1 MGGIDKIEDEGDVI
15 KLVKDCRAQA
25 IAAHSEWRDEC
36 RENYDMVSGKQWATE
51 DEAALAE
58 QGRAATVF
66 NRLGTII
73 DAVSGSEVNN
83 RQEVRYIPREI
94 GDVAHN
100 EVLTSAAQ
108 WVRDNCDAEDEE
120 SDAFVDVLI
129 TGIGFTETR
138 MDYEEDEEGK
148 CIIDRVDPLEVRWDP
163 AARKRNLSD
172 AKWIQRERGFTKE
185 QIYSRWPDADIDL
198 SGAAE
203 YSEDDETSPH
213 VTKEPDGYDGSNKSG
228 ADRAR
233 KLYPVTQHQWYELE
247 CVYKVLDP
255 QTQQI
260 TELPK
265 EEFEPLQE
273 RATKLGMPVQAARIN
288 RRVYKQA
295 FVCGETLLEI
305 GPCPCAHD
313 FTIQAI
319 TGRRDR
325 NNGVWY
331 GLVRPMKD
339 PQRWANKFFSQ
350 LLHII
355 NTNAKGGLMMEKGAA
370 ENPRKFERDWAKA
383 DSVVTLNPGAIAQ
396 GKIQPKPTPVIPPA
410 ISELMNFSIS
420 SIRDTSG
427 VSLELLGMADREQA
441 GYLEAQR
448 TKAGLTIL
456 AGFFDGL
463 RLYRKRQ
470 GRVLAYFIQE
480 YLSDGRLIKVVGK
493 DREQFI
499 PLLKNPEGMKFD
511 VIVDSAPTSRDM
523 KEKTW
528 AALMELLPLV
538 QGMGIPIPPELIEY
552 APLPSGLIAAWKPK
566 LLQAQQ
572 KMEQGDPMQKEMQRV
587 QLEKLKSDV
596 EKGYASADQA
606 QSAAQLNY
614 IKAQVESM
622 APTLQAIQ
630 MALQAFVPKPGPE
643 GQQAPPGQ
651 PQAPQQPPPSGGFFT
666 PENGPTPIQ

>member
-1 MGGIDKIEDEGDVI
+1 MGGVEKITDEQDIV
-15 KLVKDCRAQA
+15 KLVKDSRNQSVS
-25 IAAHSEWRDEC
+25 AHTDWRDEA
-36 RENYDMVSGKQWATE
+36 RENYDMVAGDQWADGAKEELE
-51 DEAALAE
+51 DE
-58 QGRAATVF
+58 GRPAVTF

-94 GDVAHN
+94 GDVQTN

-120 SDAFVDVLI
+120 SDSFVDVLI
-129 TGIGFTETR
+129 TGVGWTETR
-138 MDYEEDEEGK
+138 MEYETDEEGQ
-148 CIIDRVDPLEVRWDP
+148 CVIERVDPLEMRWDP

-172 AKWIQRERGFTKE
+172 ARWVQRERGFTKDE
-185 QIYSRWPDADIDL
+185 IEARWPDTAGEL
-198 SGAAE
+198 KSNPVW
-203 YSEDDETSPH
+203 DDEEENTLEVES
-213 VTKEPDGYDGSNKSG
+213 EPDGYKGGKSG
-228 ADRAR
+228 TDRNR
-233 KLYPVTQHQWYELE
+233 KLYAVIQHQWYDTE
-247 CVYKVLDP
+247 CFYKVLSP
-255 QTQQI
+255 ESGQI
-260 TELPK
+260 VELS
-265 EEFEPLQE
+265 EEKYKAVEEAQ
-273 RATKLGMPVQAARIN
+273 AMAGMPPMQSAKLR

-295 FVCGETLLEI
+295 FVCGETLLEV
-305 GPCPCAHD
+305 GPCPCKHD
-313 FTIQAI
+313 FTFQAI

-325 NNGVWY
+325 NTGVWY
-331 GLVRPMKD
+331 GLVRPMRD

-355 NTNAKGGLMMEKGAA
+355 NTNAKGGLVMEEGAA
-370 ENPRKFERDWAKA
+370 ANPRKFEKDWAKA
-383 DSVVTLNPGAIAQ
+383 NSIAKVNAGGLN
-396 GKIQPKPTPVIPPA
+396 KIMPKPLPAIPPV

-456 AGFFDGL
+456 APFFDAL

-470 GRVLAYFIQE
+470 GRVMVYFIQE
-480 YLSDGRLIKVVGK
+480 YLSDGRLIKIVGK
-493 DREQFI
+493 DREQFV
-499 PLLKNPEGMKFD
+499 PLIKMPDAMKFD

-538 QGMGIPIPPELIEY
+538 QGMGIPIPPELIDY
-552 APLPSGLIAAWKPK
+552 APLPSGLVAAWKPK

-572 KMEQGDPMQKEMQRV
+572 KMEQGDPMQKAMQAAQV
-587 QLEKLKSDV
+587 EKAKADV
-596 EKGYASADQA
+596 EKTYASADQA

-643 GQQAPPGQ
+643 GQQAPPG
-651 PQAPQQPPPSGGFFT
+651 PPAPQQPPSGGFFT
-666 PENGPTPIQ
+666 PENGPTPVQ